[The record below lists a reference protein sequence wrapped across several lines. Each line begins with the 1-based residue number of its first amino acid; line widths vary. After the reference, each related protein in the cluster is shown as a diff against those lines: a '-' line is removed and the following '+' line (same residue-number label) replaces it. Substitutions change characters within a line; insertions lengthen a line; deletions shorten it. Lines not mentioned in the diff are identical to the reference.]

1 MRQVNNEREN
11 NPVTLVLEKTLVPL
25 LVLSYMCFSLSLS
38 SLYLSL
44 YKTLLITSLHTPTK
58 RLINCLSLLITF
70 ERERE
75 RDEEIRGNVIAG
87 DGGGADVSGVG
98 GDAAGSLVKE
108 VHCRRQPRMD

>member
-11 NPVTLVLEKTLVPL
+11 NPVTLVSGKNTCPTTRTCVSP
-25 LVLSYMCFSLSLS
+25 SLS